1 MKAIVT
7 RPESE
12 ISRCPS
18 SSLILQRTR
27 NWVTSRLDTFGVELL
42 VNWMSLEDLTRIVST
57 MACQVWNQMTTLY
70 IMIICSGSNVHD
82 SPHGA
87 WSHWPEAEDLQRAK
101 TRLGAAEINLKV
113 IIIGTALT
121 NQIPPESV
129 IKDYPPEVEIP
140 PYPLRK
146 YNRSVTEGDRVREIR
161 RTSMPVIFL
170 DYTGTKTSYDLMEIL
185 ETATTEKRWYLNLR
199 PGPDVARV
207 PKASPPR
214 TGGTALTVETRSDQR
229 SPSWAVVKIDR
240 LVTEWMRDCLDA
252 PIDLNPAPPMG
263 GARGGHP
270 ALRSRESPRD
280 APPVDSGPRLLYP
293 TYDIYSGERLKGDF
307 RGGFGGAEFKE
318 ILGRLILMCRIV
330 ENYIRSGFDENQS
343 LQVPEPWT
351 LNLHTYTLAGLIR
364 AYQLY
369 PKANDKDIN
378 YEIAGNPQ
386 YRQVI
391 TQSLVHVLGAF
402 TINNGIMPLPDV
414 VQNGGWY
421 SIRLWPKIRLILEK
435 WIIADFKTISS

>member
-1 MKAIVT
+1 
-7 RPESE
+7 
-12 ISRCPS
+12 
-18 SSLILQRTR
+18 
-27 NWVTSRLDTFGVELL
+27 
-42 VNWMSLEDLTRIVST
+42 
-57 MACQVWNQMTTLY
+57 MTTLY
-70 IMIICSGSNVHD
+70 IMIICSGSSIRD
-82 SPHGA
+82 SPGGG
-87 WSHWPEAEDLQRAK
+87 WSHWPEVEDLQQAK

-121 NQIPPESV
+121 DQNPPESL

-146 YNRSVTEGDRVREIR
+146 YNRTVTEGDKVREIR

-170 DYTGTKTSYDLMEIL
+170 DYTGTTTSYDLMEIL

-199 PGPDVARV
+199 P
-207 PKASPPR
+207 ASTVGSR
-214 TGGTALTVETRSDQR
+214 EDQNLT
-229 SPSWAVVKIDR
+229 VKIDR
-240 LVTEWMRDCLDA
+240 LVTEWMRDFLGV
-252 PIDLNPAPPMG
+252 PIDLN
-263 GARGGHP
+263 
-270 ALRSRESPRD
+270 RSRESP
-280 APPVDSGPRLLYP
+280 VDSGSRLLYP

-330 ENYIRSGFDENQS
+330 ENYIRSGFDENQN

-351 LNLHTYTLAGLIR
+351 LNLHTYALAGLIR

-402 TINNGIMPLPDV
+402 TINNGLMSVPDV

-421 SIRLWPKIRLILEK
+421 SIRLWPKVRLILEK
-435 WIIADFKTISS
+435 WIIADFKTTSP

>member
-1 MKAIVT
+1 
-7 RPESE
+7 
-12 ISRCPS
+12 
-18 SSLILQRTR
+18 
-27 NWVTSRLDTFGVELL
+27 
-42 VNWMSLEDLTRIVST
+42 
-57 MACQVWNQMTTLY
+57 MACQVWNEMTTLY
-70 IMIICSGSNVHD
+70 IMIIGS
-82 SPHGA
+82 PRGG
-87 WSHWPEAEDLQRAK
+87 WSHWPEVEDLQRAK

-121 NQIPPESV
+121 DQIPPESL

-146 YNRSVTEGDRVREIR
+146 YNRTVTEGDKVREIR

-170 DYTGTKTSYDLMEIL
+170 DYTGTTTSYDLMEIL

-199 PGPDVARV
+199 PGSSVATVQIPSPSPSRT
-207 PKASPPR
+207 AS
-214 TGGTALTVETRSDQR
+214 TVESRENQR
-229 SPSWAVVKIDR
+229 LGVVKIDR
-240 LVTEWMRDCLDA
+240 LVTEWM
-252 PIDLNPAPPMG
+252 
-263 GARGGHP
+263 HP
-270 ALRSRESPRD
+270 ESF
-280 APPVDSGPRLLYP
+280 DSGSRLLYP
-293 TYDIYSGERLKGDF
+293 TYDIYLGERLKGDF

-318 ILGRLILMCRIV
+318 ILGRLILMCRV
-330 ENYIRSGFDENQS
+330 AENYIRSGFDENQN

-351 LNLHTYTLAGLIR
+351 LNLHTYALAGLLR

-402 TINNGIMPLPDV
+402 TINNGLMSLPDV

-435 WIIADFKTISS
+435 WVKADFNTTSP